1 MRRPRALSIS
11 VFVLAIG
18 TRLGGAQAPA
28 SSDLRELRYER
39 AGAIVAAAPAERLVQ
54 DSVVVS
60 HRRANVIGATVGVVL
75 GGIGTAAYILNALAP
90 DCVTL
95 TSGGPTIA
103 SSHHCTHRSRIVVF
117 ETVTI
122 GAGATAGGFGG
133 AWLARRVAAWR
144 EHRRQESLINER

>member
-1 MRRPRALSIS
+1 MRRPRVLWIS
-11 VFVLAIG
+11 VFVLVAA

-28 SSDLRELRYER
+28 SSDLRELPYER
-39 AGAIVAAAPAERLVQ
+39 AGAIVAAAAAERLVR
-54 DSVVVS
+54 DSAGVS
-60 HRRANVIGATVGVVL
+60 HRRANVVGATVGVVL

-95 TSGGPTIA
+95 TSGGSTI

-144 EHRRQESLINER
+144 EHRH